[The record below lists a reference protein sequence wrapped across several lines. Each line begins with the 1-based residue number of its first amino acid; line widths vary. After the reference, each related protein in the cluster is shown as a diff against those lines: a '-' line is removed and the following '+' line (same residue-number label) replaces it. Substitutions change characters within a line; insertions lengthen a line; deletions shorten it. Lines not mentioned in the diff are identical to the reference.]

1 MRYEATYTANAVS
14 VRVVTYGMGWAD
26 IFSICMVEESN
37 ARVNLG
43 GCSFTY
49 SEPDVFFYLGF
60 LHIRYS
66 LPLFRV
72 ERAQKQSVKPLND
85 AQMSVGATPT
95 ARSKTP
101 AVSLDLSEYR

>member
-1 MRYEATYTANAVS
+1 
-14 VRVVTYGMGWAD
+14 
-26 IFSICMVEESN
+26 MVEESN

-72 ERAQKQSVKPLND
+72 DASGGESRWWQADKSSGNPYNRVRDERRETKP
-85 AQMSVGATPT
+85 
-95 ARSKTP
+95 AR
-101 AVSLDLSEYR
+101 L

>member
-72 ERAQKQSVKPLND
+72 D
-85 AQMSVGATPT
+85 AGVALKATRQNRHVEAHVRP
-95 ARSKTP
+95 
-101 AVSLDLSEYR
+101 

>member
-66 LPLFRV
+66 LALFRFFIEYTGGAV
-72 ERAQKQSVKPLND
+72 YGRAI
-85 AQMSVGATPT
+85 T
-95 ARSKTP
+95 ASPDT
-101 AVSLDLSEYR
+101 V

>member
-72 ERAQKQSVKPLND
+72 DASGGESPMIAMFLWLKISRSTRRNIND
-85 AQMSVGATPT
+85 TE
-95 ARSKTP
+95 
-101 AVSLDLSEYR
+101 L